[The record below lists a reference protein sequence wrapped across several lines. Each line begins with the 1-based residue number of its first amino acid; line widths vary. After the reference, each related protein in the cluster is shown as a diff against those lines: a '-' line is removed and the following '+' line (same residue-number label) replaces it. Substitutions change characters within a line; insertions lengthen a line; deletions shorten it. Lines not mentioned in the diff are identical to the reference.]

1 MIALQTNFIIS
12 KKTQND
18 RSIWSLKQMKNKDLV
33 EIYEYQQI
41 LEIFVDSLSTE
52 ICKIMTD
59 LPLMPAINGKSVH
72 K

>member
-33 EIYEYQQI
+33 EIYENQQI
-41 LEIFVDSLSTE
+41 LQNFVDSLSTE

-59 LPLMPAINGKSVH
+59 LPLMLAINGKSVH